1 MDKPVVE
8 NQALLTSALAGLRA
22 TPKTLDSKWFY
33 DATGSTLFEEI
44 TQLEEYYPTR
54 TETAIL
60 RDQAARL
67 ARHVPAGAAL
77 VELGSGASLKT
88 RILLDALPELAAYV
102 PLDISAGFLART
114 ADGLRAAYPGLNI
127 SPVVA
132 DFMQSVTLPPTLTD
146 RPKVAF
152 FPGST
157 LGNLA
162 PEDAA
167 DLLKRVRDWGH
178 VEAFILGVDLV
189 KDPQTLIL
197 AYDDPQGVTA
207 AFNLNILARLN
218 REVGAD
224 FALDHF
230 RHEARWN
237 AKAARIE
244 MHLISTIAQR
254 VQFGGAEIAFSA
266 GESIHTENSRKYTRA
281 SITQIAEAAGWRLD
295 SFLTDPKQWFG
306 VCVLTPSLYPA

>member
-1 MDKPVVE
+1 MDKRVVE
-8 NQALLTSALAGLRA
+8 NQALLTSALAGLQA

-33 DATGSTLFEEI
+33 DATGSALFEEI

-60 RDQAARL
+60 HDQAARL
-67 ARHVPAGAAL
+67 VRHVPAGATL

-88 RILLDALPELAAYV
+88 RILLDALPELGTYV
-102 PLDISAGFLART
+102 PLDISAGFLAQ
-114 ADGLRAAYPGLNI
+114 AAEGLRTAYPGLRI
-127 SPVVA
+127 SPVVT
-132 DFMQSVTLPPTLTD
+132 DFMQGFTLPATLAD
-146 RPKVAF
+146 QRKVAF

-162 PEDAA
+162 PEDAV
-167 DLLKRVRDWGH
+167 DLLNRVRNWGQ

-189 KDPQTLIL
+189 KDPQTMIL

-224 FALDHF
+224 FALDRF
-230 RHEARWN
+230 GHEARWN
-237 AKAARIE
+237 AEAARIE
-244 MHLISTIAQR
+244 MHLVSTVAQK
-254 VQFGGAEIAFSA
+254 VQLGAAEVAFAA

-281 SITQIAEAAGWRLD
+281 SITQIAEAAGWQLD
-295 SFLTDPKQWFG
+295 DFLTDPKAWFG
-306 VCVLTPSLYPA
+306 VCVLTPVYSA